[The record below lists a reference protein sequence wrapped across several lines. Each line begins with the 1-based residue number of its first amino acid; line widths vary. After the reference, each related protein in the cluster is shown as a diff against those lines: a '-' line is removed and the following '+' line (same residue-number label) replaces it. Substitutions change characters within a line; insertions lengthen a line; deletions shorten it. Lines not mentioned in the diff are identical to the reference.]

1 MPFWRCYYHVVWA
14 TKGREPLLTSML
26 EQVVFTSVDDK
37 STALGCQLLAVNAY
51 QDHIHAAVSMP
62 PTFAIADWVK
72 HVKGVSSRDVNNAQP
87 SNAARFRWQSSY
99 GVVTVGEKH
108 LPVVV
113 DYIARQ
119 KEHHATGNLFQSLE
133 NTGE

>member
-1 MPFWRCYYHVVWA
+1 MFGA
-14 TKGREPLLTSML
+14 IEEKTN
-26 EQVVFTSVDDK
+26 
-37 STALGCQLLAVNAY
+37 ALSCRLLAVNAY
-51 QDHIHAAVSMP
+51 HDHVHAAVSIP
-62 PTFAIADWVK
+62 PTLTIADWVK
-72 HVKGVSSRDVNNAQP
+72 HVKGVSSRDVNNAQE
-87 SNAARFRWQSSY
+87 SLNARFRWQTSY

-108 LPVVV
+108 LPIVV